1 MRKISLLT
9 ALIIL
14 SCINLTAQTPA
25 ATPKALPDIGI
36 TATLALGE
44 VTAINAEQKNLT
56 LKTKDGDINITLSD
70 ATEYQKASPA
80 NPTDLKLATPGV
92 LADIGVGDRLIA
104 SGKVADDKKSMISRR
119 IILMTKA
126 DLSKRQQAESEA
138 WNSGVKGKVATVNP
152 LTRELTVTMRSL
164 MGERTVIVNAP
175 GETRFLRYAP
185 HSVKFS
191 DAVAGNFSEVKT
203 GDLIRARGSR
213 SDDGT
218 HFTANEII
226 SGSFRT
232 AGGVITAI
240 DTVKNEI
247 TINDVVTK
255 KPLTI
260 ALSETSVLRKFPADM
275 AQRYVMAQTGQMGPG
290 GAGGAGGMRP
300 AGQPGAAPTTPPA
313 GGQTPP
319 QGSTAGNAPGA
330 APGQTGQHTGPGGAG
345 GVRPGGGGRDLDEM
359 LERLPIITIADLKV
373 GEAIAVSS
381 IPAQDPNRVSA
392 IKLLAGVEPFL
403 NAPSM
408 QMPQGPGRT
417 ASPSINIPGLDGI
430 GSP

>member
-1 MRKISLLT
+1 MRKISLSI
-9 ALIIL
+9 ALMIL

-36 TATLALGE
+36 TGTLALGE
-44 VTAINAEQKNLT
+44 VTAINAGQKNLT
-56 LKTKDGDINITLSD
+56 LKTKDGEISITLSD
-70 ATEYQKASPA
+70 ATEYQKASPE
-80 NPTDLKLATPGV
+80 NPTDLKLATPGT

-119 IILMTKA
+119 IILMTKS
-126 DLSKRQQAESEA
+126 DIGKRQQAESEA
-138 WNSGVKGKVATVNP
+138 WNSGVKGKVSTVNP

-164 MGERTVIVNAP
+164 MGERTVIINAP

-203 GDLIRARGSR
+203 GDLIRARGQR

-240 DTVKNEI
+240 DPVKNEI

-260 ALSETSVLRKFPADM
+260 ALSETSVLRKFPAEM
-275 AQRYVMAQTGQMGPG
+275 AQRFVMAQTGQMGPG
-290 GAGGAGGMRP
+290 GAGGVRP
-300 AGQPGAAPTTPPA
+300 AGQPGQSGTPTTPPA

-319 QGSTAGNAPGA
+319 QGSTTGNAPGG
-330 APGQTGQHTGPGGAG
+330 APQQAGPGGG
-345 GVRPGGGGRDLDEM
+345 RPGGGGRDLDEM
-359 LERLPIITIADLKV
+359 LERLPVITIADLKV

-403 NAPSM
+403 NAPA
-408 QMPQGPGRT
+408 QMSQGPGRT

>member
-14 SCINLTAQTPA
+14 SCINLSAQTPA

-44 VTAINAEQKNLT
+44 VTAINAGQKNLT
-56 LKTKDGDINITLSD
+56 LKTKDGEISVTLSD
-70 ATEYQKASPA
+70 ATEYQKASPT
-80 NPTDLKLATPGV
+80 NPTDLKSATPGV
-92 LADIGVGDRLIA
+92 LDDIGVGDRLIA

-119 IILMTKA
+119 IILMTKS
-126 DLSKRQQAESEA
+126 DIGKRQQAETEA
-138 WNSGVKGKVATVNP
+138 WNSGIKGKVATVNP
-152 LTRELTVTMRSL
+152 VTRELTVTMRGL
-164 MGERTVIVNAP
+164 MGERTITVSAP
-175 GETRFLRYAP
+175 AETRFLRYAP
-185 HSVKFS
+185 SSVKFS
-191 DAVAGNFSEVKT
+191 DAVAGSFSEVKT
-203 GDLIRARGSR
+203 GDLLRARGTR

-218 HFTANEII
+218 NFSASEII

-260 ALSETSVLRKFPADM
+260 ALSETSVLRKFPAEM
-275 AQRYVMAQTGQMGPG
+275 AQRYVAMQSGQAGP
-290 GAGGAGGMRP
+290 AGGMRP
-300 AGQPGAAPTTPPA
+300 IGQQGVPTATPQGTAPGNAQ
-313 GGQTPP
+313 GGTPP
-319 QGSTAGNAPGA
+319 Q
-330 APGQTGQHTGPGGAG
+330 TGQAGPGGG
-345 GVRPGGGGRDLDEM
+345 RPGGGGRDLDEM
-359 LERLPIITIADLKV
+359 LERLPVITIADLKV

-381 IPAQDPNRVSA
+381 IPAQDPSRVSA

-403 NAPSM
+403 NAPAM
-408 QMPQGPGRT
+408 QVQQGPGRT

>member
-1 MRKISLLT
+1 MRKISLLIAT
-9 ALIIL
+9 IIL
-14 SCINLTAQTPA
+14 SSVNFMAQTPA

-44 VTAINAEQKNLT
+44 VTTINAGQKNLI
-56 LKTKDGDINITLSD
+56 LKTKDGDITITLSD

-80 NPTDLKLATPGV
+80 NPTDLKLATPGA
-92 LADIGVGDRLIA
+92 LTDIGVGDRLIA

-119 IILMTKA
+119 IIVMTKA
-126 DLSKRQQAESEA
+126 DLGKRQQAETEA
-138 WNSGVKGKVATVNP
+138 WNSGIKGKVATVNP
-152 LTRELTVTMRSL
+152 VTREMTVSMRGL
-164 MGERTVIVNAP
+164 MGERTITISAPP

-191 DAVAGNFSEVKT
+191 DAVAGSFSEVKT
-203 GDLIRARGSR
+203 GDLLRARGTR

-240 DTVKNEI
+240 DPAKNEI

-260 ALSETSVLRKFPADM
+260 ALSDTSILRKFPAEM
-275 AQRYVMAQTGQMGPG
+275 AQRYAMAQ
-290 GAGGAGGMRP
+290 AGGMRP
-300 AGQPGAAPTTPPA
+300 AGQQGQPGAPATPPA
-313 GGQTPP
+313 GGQAPP
-319 QGSTAGNAPGA
+319 GNAQGGTPQQA
-330 APGQTGQHTGPGGAG
+330 GQQAGPGGG
-345 GVRPGGGGRDLDEM
+345 RPGGGGGRDLDEM
-359 LERLPIITIADLKV
+359 LERLPAITLAELKV
-373 GEAIAVSS
+373 GDAIAVSS
-381 IPAQDPNRVSA
+381 IPGQEPNRVSA

-403 NAPSM
+403 NAPAM
-408 QMPQGPGRT
+408 QMPQGPGR
-417 ASPSINIPGLDGI
+417 AAPSINIPGLDGI